1 MSSIDLN
8 SLILD
13 EKRRLFLVKDLVDEV
28 YNKQKIFGL
37 SLETLELTRRFDNL
51 YSKLMNIGEIEYS
64 QYRNLLSITGHLE
77 RNLSQ
82 ELG

>member
-1 MSSIDLN
+1 MNFIDLN
-8 SLILD
+8 SLISE
-13 EKRRLFLVKDLVDEV
+13 EKSRLFLVKDLVDDAYV
-28 YNKQKIFGL
+28 KQKIFGL

-51 YSKLMNIGEIEYS
+51 YSKLISIGEIEYS

>member
-1 MSSIDLN
+1 MNIIDLN
-8 SLILD
+8 NLISD
-13 EKRRLFLVKDLVDEV
+13 EKRRLYLVKDLVDEI

-37 SLETLELTRRFDNL
+37 SLETLELTRRFDTL
-51 YSKLMNIGEIEYS
+51 YSKFMNIGEIEYS
-64 QYRNLLSITGHLE
+64 QYRKLLSITGHLE

>member
-1 MSSIDLN
+1 MNTIDLN
-8 SLILD
+8 NLISD
-13 EKRRLFLVKDLVDEV
+13 EKRRLFLVKDLVDEI

-37 SLETLELTRRFDNL
+37 SLETLELTRRFDTL
-51 YSKLMNIGEIEYS
+51 YSKFMNIGKIEYS
-64 QYRNLLSITGHLE
+64 QYRNLLSITVHLE